1 MSPCRNVFVHLSVYG
16 QNLFPG
22 VGRVFTWGYGNDGQL
37 ANNENK
43 GRYAFS
49 VLVVHE
55 YIGHCM

>member
-1 MSPCRNVFVHLSVYG
+1 MFAHLSVITKIYG
-16 QNLFPG
+16 QNLFSG

-43 GRYAFS
+43 GRYVLI

-55 YIGHCM
+55 CC